1 EIRAREPRF
10 DALRLV
16 HGDRD
21 PLSRAS
27 QALGDPLVFGGD
39 AVTIVDDEDHGVR
52 LLERGIDL
60 LLDERPQLA
69 ARAEPA
75 GIDHEVRSAAEASVA
90 VAPITR
96 EAGVIGNERV
106 AGPRQ
111 SIEER
116 RLAYVGPADQR
127 DG

>member
-1 EIRAREPRF
+1 
-10 DALRLV
+10 
-16 HGDRD
+16 
-21 PLSRAS
+21 
-27 QALGDPLVFGGD
+27 
-39 AVTIVDDEDHGVR
+39 DEDHGVR

-60 LLDERPQLA
+60 LLDERPQLP

-127 DG
+127 DGGEHRVLPKIGVEKGERGVWAVP